1 MASVSRPVFDAVGF
15 TEHQHRALHSREK
28 ESRIDANP
36 PGDFP
41 LVKAGTDGEYP
52 GGRAAR
58 PQKGQAVGEPSAGKI
73 RGFEEI
79 AAAVSIE
86 QEGVFGVSNL
96 PDGGILEML
105 LGQRSSQ
112 GKDIWCKG
120 IYLFAY
126 IPGLEA
132 GGIAQAALQPVSEGE
147 KRDKQEEEQGHWKIP
162 GQPCRKA
169 ADIEGRE
176 NPPSR
181 PAGETTAEAAEG
193 CPPHRRLSAAGGP
206 AGRRRP
212 VRGKPSLQK
221 EAGKICQGDRL
232 PCLLR
237 AVRRG

>member
-1 MASVSRPVFDAVGF
+1 MGSIR
-15 TEHQHRALHSREK
+15 
-28 ESRIDANP
+28 
-36 PGDFP
+36 
-41 LVKAGTDGEYP
+41 

-126 IPGLEA
+126 IPSLEA

-169 ADIEGRE
+169 ADIEGE
-176 NPPSR
+176 K
-181 PAGETTAEAAEG
+181 T
-193 CPPHRRLSAAGGP
+193 
-206 AGRRRP
+206 RRP
-212 VRGKPSLQK
+212 GQQEKPQQRQQKGARHTAGFLLQ
-221 EAGKICQGDRL
+221 AGL
-232 PCLLR
+232 PD
-237 AVRRG
+237 AGVQ